1 MPGLRSRYRQ
11 ISSENAHMFRVL
23 MPFIIL
29 LGGMLAVVH
38 YVPRGMH
45 PMTYHGQQIY
55 PSQLDHTKG

>member
-1 MPGLRSRYRQ
+1 
-11 ISSENAHMFRVL
+11 MFRVL
-23 MPFIIL
+23 MPFIVL

-55 PSQLDHTKG
+55 PSPLDHTKADA